1 MAVPL
6 LLAQS
11 APRLATLAYRDG
23 HMDWGDGSWWV
34 MFVVMAAFWLGVL
47 AIAAWAVA
55 IYGRR
60 DSGRRESALD
70 IARRRYASGEISA
83 EEFDRLK
90 RDLS

>member
-6 LLAQS
+6 LLVQTGANLT
-11 APRLATLAYRDG
+11 ALAYRNG
-23 HMDWGDGSWWV
+23 HMGWDDGGWWV
-34 MFVVMAAFWLGVL
+34 MFTVMALFWLGVL
-47 AIAAWAVA
+47 AVAAWAVA
-55 IYGRR
+55 TYARR
-60 DSGRRESALD
+60 DSGRRDTALD